1 MSGKDGD
8 TEHQGD
14 VSPERPSHT
23 DFPGT
28 VWTVLLALLVLG
40 LFLYGLT
47 RGDSGGGHPDG
58 YTGWH

>member
-14 VSPERPSHT
+14 VPPEHPSNT
-23 DFPGT
+23 DLPGT

-47 RGDSGGGHPDG
+47 RGDSGGGHPAG

>member
-1 MSGKDGD
+1 MNDKNSD
-8 TEHQGD
+8 TENQGD
-14 VSPERPSHT
+14 DPSRRTSLT

-47 RGDSGGGHPDG
+47 RGESGGGHPDG